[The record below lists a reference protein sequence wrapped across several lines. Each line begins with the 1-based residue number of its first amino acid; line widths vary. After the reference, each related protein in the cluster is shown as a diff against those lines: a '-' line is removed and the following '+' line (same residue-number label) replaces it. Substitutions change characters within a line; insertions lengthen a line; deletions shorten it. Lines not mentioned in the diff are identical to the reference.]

1 MVLMYLYDIVQH
13 KLDLI
18 QFNYVSGI
26 PPTNLPHTGTTSMN
40 TSDISMTWRGFCCY
54 ALLE

>member
-13 KLDLI
+13 KLDLN

-26 PPTNLPHTGTTSMN
+26 PPTNLPHTGTTSMS
-40 TSDISMTWRGFCCY
+40 TSDISMTW
-54 ALLE
+54 LLCIT